1 MAKVEGTWASVTKG
15 VSQQAPADRLEGQ
28 HGEVVNMLS
37 DPVRGLV
44 RRNGMIAEA
53 IKVKKFS
60 ANPGDALLDSYSFR
74 IYPYRD
80 GGRDYDVLYRSRA
93 RVGNSDAH
101 LDALTV
107 RDKTEGTTAWIPAVR
122 PAVDA
127 PLDLFESGGISAI
140 TNIGSYV
147 LLAANTV
154 APSYGTT
161 LGIDN
166 LGWVGAASVWV
177 RGGSYARTF
186 RVQAKRRSDGALFDV
201 SYTTPVSTYPGVL
214 DIAGFMAQFPGV
226 IGTPYE
232 QYFVNVA
239 QAQFDTAVNQWSA
252 SASAAI
258 VPSNIAQELA
268 TRLTN
273 AGLPG
278 WSIRGS
284 HMLHDDL
291 AWVEVS
297 DGGNGEFFRAVL
309 TDVKSPDD
317 VTDIARVGKVIRVQP
332 SSNQTDAYYLQA
344 FPKVD
349 GNTDPFQTVIWREA
363 AGLVQQPSLVFAM
376 GRIVGTTFYWAS
388 GPAALKALIL
398 AQTGTTVDV
407 PVYVDS
413 TAGDIETVR
422 PPHFFGKQITMLTTF
437 QDRLLIGSGSVVN
450 ASEVGDYF
458 NFYRTTMLT
467 IPSSD
472 PTEITAAGTE
482 SDTIRTAVMYD
493 RNLML
498 QGDLFHYAIN
508 GKAAFDAA
516 NPQMSVQFKL
526 SGSAY
531 AQPLGIGKFVYVLKE
546 DAQLAASR
554 LMQVQAGVYQDSP
567 EINDVSKQLRNYV
580 NGSPAEMVALTSPSA
595 VFVRTEHFLKS
606 QGGFPRA
613 RPWGLYLYQYL
624 DADDGVQRLQE
635 AWSAWE
641 WSSSLGTPV
650 GISETNTG
658 DAIYLYTLA
667 FGADQDGD
675 RAQALMVQ
683 KASAR
688 PDPTGLPYLD
698 GLQVASAAEAT
709 GLFTPAAVQVVRD
722 VTFTSPGAA
731 HSYSPVPATTDAD
744 RFTGL
749 EHPHYTVGDAPPEGV
764 DDYRW
769 TGVNGYASTY
779 LTAFPAAPQ
788 DNLWTGVAFP
798 AFVDLTN
805 PYVRDRDGKAQ
816 TQGELN
822 LTEFKLTV
830 VQTAGVQSSWVDHD
844 GTKVVEGFKG
854 TYERI
859 RYNQPVWIGRESK
872 DVQVRVAAVDWLP
885 LTISGIAWKANWF
898 AYRGRA

>member
-1 MAKVEGTWASVTKG
+1 MSKVEGTFQSVTKG

-44 RRNGMIAEA
+44 RRNGMILEA
-53 IKVKKFS
+53 QKVKKFS
-60 ANPGDALLDSYSFR
+60 SNPGDALLDSYSFR
-74 IYPYRD
+74 GFPYRD
-80 GGRDYDVLYRSRA
+80 GGRDYDVIYRSRE
-93 RVGNSDAH
+93 RIGNSDAH
-101 LDALTV
+101 LDTLTV
-107 RDKTEGTTAWIPAVR
+107 RDKTQGTTTWVPVVR
-122 PAVDA
+122 PASDA

-140 TNIGSYV
+140 TNVGSYV
-147 LLAANTV
+147 LLAANSV

-166 LGWVGAASVWV
+166 LGWVGSAALWV
-177 RGGSYARTF
+177 RGGTYARTY
-186 RVQAKRRSDGALFDV
+186 RTQVKRRSDGAVFDV
-201 SYTTPVSTYPGVL
+201 SYTTPQSTYPGVL
-214 DIAGFMAQFPGV
+214 NLQLLPPFDQA

-232 QYFVNVA
+232 QYFLNFL
-239 QAQFDTAVNQWSA
+239 QAAYDTAVNQWTA
-252 SASAAI
+252 MASAAI
-258 VPSNIAQELA
+258 VPSAIATEIA
-268 TRLTN
+268 SRLN
-273 AGLPG
+273 AAGFGG
-278 WSIRGS
+278 WSVRGS
-284 HMLHDDL
+284 HLLNDDV

-297 DGGNGEFFRAVL
+297 DGANGDNYRAVL
-309 TDVKSPDD
+309 RDVKSVDD

-332 SSNQTDAYYLQA
+332 STSVSDAYYLKA
-344 FPKVD
+344 YPKVE
-349 GNTDPFQTVIWREA
+349 GNPDVYQTVIWRED
-363 AGLVQQPSLVFAM
+363 AGLIQQPSVIFAM
-376 GRIVGTTFYWAS
+376 GRIVGSTFYWAS

-398 AQTGTTVDV
+398 AQTGQTVDV
-407 PVYVDS
+407 PTYVDS
-413 TAGDIETVR
+413 TAGDIESVP
-422 PPHFFGKQITMLTTF
+422 PPHFFGRRITMLTTF
-437 QDRLLIGSGSVVN
+437 QDRLLVAAGSVVTV
-450 ASEVGDYF
+450 SERGDYF

-467 IPSSD
+467 VPASD

-493 RNLML
+493 RNLMM

-508 GKAAFDAA
+508 GKAPFDAS
-516 NPQMSVQFKL
+516 NPQMSVQYKI

-554 LMQVQAGVYQDSP
+554 LLQIQAGVYQDSP
-567 EINDVSKQLRNYV
+567 DLNDVSQQLRNYI

-624 DADDGVQRLQE
+624 DDNSSQRVQE
-635 AWSAWE
+635 GWSAWE
-641 WSSSLGTPV
+641 WSSSIGTP
-650 GISETNTG
+650 IAITETGTG

-675 RAQALMVQ
+675 RAVAILVN

-698 GLQVASAAEAT
+698 AMQSAAAAEAT
-709 GLFTPAAVQVVRD
+709 GLFTPQAVQVVND
-722 VTFTSPGAA
+722 VTFTSPGAG

-764 DDYRW
+764 DPYRW
-769 TGVNGYASTY
+769 SGVGGWASTY
-779 LTAFPAAPQ
+779 LAAFPAAPQ

-805 PYVRDRDGKAQ
+805 PFVRDRDGKAQ
-816 TQGELN
+816 VQGTMN
-822 LTEFKLTV
+822 LTEFTLHLTM
-830 VQTAGVQSSWVDHD
+830 TAGVSSSWVDHD
-844 GTKVVEGFKG
+844 GTKIMDGFSG
-854 TYERI
+854 QYERI

-872 DVQVRVAAVDWLP
+872 DVQVRVSAVTWLP
-885 LTISGIAWKANWF
+885 LTINGISWKANWF
-898 AYRGRA
+898 AYKGRA